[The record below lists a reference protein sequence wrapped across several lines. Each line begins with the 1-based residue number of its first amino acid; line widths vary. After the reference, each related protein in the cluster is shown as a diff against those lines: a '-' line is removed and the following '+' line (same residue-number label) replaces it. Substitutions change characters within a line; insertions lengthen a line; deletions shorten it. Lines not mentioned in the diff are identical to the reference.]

1 MNFVILDWTIGVDRD
16 FAKTL
21 NLNYHPNYASI
32 APNSNEVVAGFYA
45 EARPSQLRAMIEE
58 LLAEHGGES

>member
-1 MNFVILDWTIGVDRD
+1 MNFVILDWTISEDRA

-21 NLNYHPNYASI
+21 ELDYHPNYAAI
-32 APNSNEVVAGFYA
+32 APNSNEVVNGLYS
-45 EARPSQLRAMIEE
+45 EARRGELRDMIEE